1 MTVRFAGRM
10 RGVAMGATAAAVVV
24 VGALVAPSATAAPLP
39 QLPGAEQT
47 EPAPEQEATG
57 EESKKESEGTDSSG
71 DDSEGTGS
79 EGTDSEGTDSEGT
92 DSGEDSEGTD
102 DDDAS
107 TQSGDYAPADS
118 AAIRPGVVTETVGG
132 GACTSNFIFT
142 VDDRTFIGQ
151 AAHCAGL
158 GEATDVNGCDTES
171 LPLGTP
177 VNIQARD
184 GSTRAG
190 TLAYSSWLTMQA
202 VDEQNENI
210 CQFNDFALIEIAP
223 EDEPDVNP
231 TFPIFGGPTGV
242 DSDGLPA
249 GEEVFSYGNSPLR
262 GGFEE
267 LSPKVGVSA
276 GDVGEGY
283 GHEVFTITPG
293 IPGDSGSGFLDADGE
308 AVGVLSTLNL
318 APLPA
323 SNGIAD
329 VFLAIQYAQDN
340 AEGFGDLQLVEG
352 TEPFNP
358 TPFGVPL
365 TAVAPPAGPPVEGA

>member
-1 MTVRFAGRM
+1 MTVRFGGRM
-10 RGVAMGATAAAVVV
+10 RGVAAGATAAVVV
-24 VGALVAPSATAAPLP
+24 VVVALVAPSATAAPLP
-39 QLPGAEQT
+39 LLPGAEQSEPTPEKDATT
-47 EPAPEQEATG
+47 EKPEESDATG
-57 EESKKESEGTDSSG
+57 STPSDGSG
-71 DDSEGTGS
+71 DPSGGTGQ
-79 EGTDSEGTDSEGT
+79 
-92 DSGEDSEGTD
+92 
-102 DDDAS
+102 AAA
-107 TQSGDYAPADS
+107 TQAGDYAPADT
-118 AAIRPGVVTETVGG
+118 AAIRPGVVTDTAGG

-142 VDDRTFIGQ
+142 GGDRTFIGQ

-177 VNIQARD
+177 VDIQARD

-190 TLAYSSWLTMQA
+190 SLAYSSWITMQMT
-202 VDEQNENI
+202 DETDENI
-210 CQFNDFALIEIAP
+210 CQFNDFALVEIAP
-223 EDEPDVNP
+223 EDVADVNP
-231 TFPIFGGPTGV
+231 SVPIFGGPTGV

-249 GEEVFSYGNSPLR
+249 GEQVFSYGNSPLR

-276 GDVGEGY
+276 GDVGEGR
-283 GHEVFTITPG
+283 GHEVFTVSPG
-293 IPGDSGSGFLDADGE
+293 VPGDSGSGFLDADGE

-329 VFLAIQYAQDN
+329 VFLAMQYAQEN
-340 AEGFGDLQLVEG
+340 ADGFADLQLVEG
-352 TEPFNP
+352 TEPFSP
-358 TPFGVPL
+358 TPLGVPL